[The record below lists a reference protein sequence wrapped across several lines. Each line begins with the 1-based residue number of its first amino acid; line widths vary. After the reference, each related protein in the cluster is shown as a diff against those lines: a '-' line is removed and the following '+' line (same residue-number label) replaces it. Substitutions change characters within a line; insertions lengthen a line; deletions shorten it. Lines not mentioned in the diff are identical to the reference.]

1 MKKDYNLD
9 FIRVL
14 SMFLVIV
21 IHVSNIYSRDIINI
35 STTSYFFATLFNAI
49 ARVAVPLFF
58 MISGALLIGK
68 DHDDEKNY
76 IKRIKKL
83 VITLLSWTIIYY
95 VWDIF
100 IMGYNKPLI
109 ATLFR
114 TSFVPIKAHLWF
126 MYALIS
132 IYLILPFVR
141 KIFKNTNSNED
152 KLFIYLWIFFTGI
165 VYVLRLLIGAIGFNV
180 QILYPVPLVQ
190 GTYYLGYFVLGH
202 IIYKYLSKIRFN
214 KNQLL
219 SIFSINIFIVF
230 IITFTASIITN
241 KYYEALFAYRSIFY
255 ILSSSSIMIL
265 LLKNKYIL
273 KRKVIKFIDYI
284 APYSFGIYLS
294 HVIFLNIFNRIGITW
309 LNSIF
314 GIPLFSI
321 IIFILSYM
329 LVYLIKKIKYLKE
342 II

>member
-114 TSFVPIKAHLWF
+114 TSFAPIKAHLWF

-165 VYVLRLLIGAIGFNV
+165 VYVLRLFIGAIGFNV

-190 GTYYLGYFVLGH
+190 GTYYFGYFVLGH
-202 IIYKYLSKIRFN
+202 IIYKYLN
-214 KNQLL
+214 KVKLNRNQIL
-219 SIFSINIFIVF
+219 SIFSINIFIIF
-230 IITFTASIITN
+230 IITFIVSIITN
-241 KYYEALFAYRSIFY
+241 KYYEALFAYRSVFY
-255 ILSSSSIMIL
+255 ILASSSIMIL